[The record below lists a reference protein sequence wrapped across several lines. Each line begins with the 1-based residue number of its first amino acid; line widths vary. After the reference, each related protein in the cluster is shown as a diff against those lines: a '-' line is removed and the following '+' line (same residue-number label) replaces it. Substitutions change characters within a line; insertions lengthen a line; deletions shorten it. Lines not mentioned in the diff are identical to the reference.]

1 LALDDSIEDAVNKD
15 FSVRLKGDIA
25 SEKKSIKG
33 LFKGSKLL
41 LVPCFLPNGVHPV
54 LQSVDGEYVLRQYGG
69 VPPWNDWLIIT
80 FA

>member
-1 LALDDSIEDAVNKD
+1 LALEDSIEDAVNKD

-54 LQSVDGEYVLRQYGG
+54 LQSVDGEYVYVNTMGYPRGKCKE
-69 VPPWNDWLIIT
+69 DK
-80 FA
+80 